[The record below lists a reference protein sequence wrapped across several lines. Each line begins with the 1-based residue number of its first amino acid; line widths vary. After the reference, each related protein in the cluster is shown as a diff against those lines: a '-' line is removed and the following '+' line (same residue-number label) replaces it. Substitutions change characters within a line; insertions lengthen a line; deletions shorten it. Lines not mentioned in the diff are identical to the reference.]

1 MKKSLNSGDEASDAV
16 LMDNEELKNK
26 KGSLEDSTS
35 EIVDTEESVKDVVQ
49 SNEDL
54 KNLSMTSV
62 SDNGELDYVVS
73 EDSPDKT
80 IKESENPS
88 NMVNISYK
96 M

>member
-1 MKKSLNSGDEASDAV
+1 MNSGDEASDAV